1 MNLLFAILA
10 GLTVGAAV
18 AAMTLRNL
26 VHCSLCLTV
35 SLIGLALLY
44 LQLGAEFVGF
54 VQVLVYV
61 GAVAILIVFAVLLTR
76 SGEAPAGRIANAPF
90 TGIAASLAVFGA
102 LAWAIL
108 RSPALQKFPVV
119 QDAPPLAVAAV
130 GDKLMKDF
138 VLPLQVI
145 GLLLTAALL
154 GAVVIAMQDRSTTP
168 SAPGQRPPT

>member
-18 AAMTLRNL
+18 AAMALRNL
-26 VHCSLCLTV
+26 VHCALSLTV

-44 LQLGAEFVGF
+44 LHLGAEFVGF

-76 SGEAPAGRIANAPF
+76 SGEESGGRIANTPIL
-90 TGIAASLAVFGA
+90 GIATGMTVFGA

-108 RSPALQKFPVV
+108 SSPALKKFPVV
-119 QDAPPLAVAAV
+119 QEAPPLAVAAV
-130 GDKLMKDF
+130 GDKLMKEH

-168 SAPGQRPPT
+168 VATGERPAP